1 MKKKQKGKLVL
12 GLFIGCCLLYAM
24 SGFSTKSVQAA
35 ASLQKE
41 DGQLVGGKA
50 QDISPAGKY
59 KPKENEDAK
68 NTEVKSQDTKSTEAE
83 NIEVKDQEEQKS
95 TGTNDLTQNATGAS
109 AQSGTYGNV
118 KWKLSGTTLT
128 ITGSGAMPDAS
139 LSEPAP
145 WSELNV
151 KSVVISE
158 GITVIGQQNF
168 CRMSSITSVSFPQS
182 LQTIKEA
189 AFYECSSLTGVKLAK
204 NVKTIE
210 SGAFAGCTSLAAF
223 SASGVTTM
231 GDYALQETVITTFE
245 IPKKM
250 TKFSPQI
257 LFGNTSL
264 SELKVASGNTAF
276 IAEDGVLY
284 TKDKSTLVLFP
295 VDKAVTQFTVPTGV
309 KQIGDYA
316 FSKTRNLK
324 SVRFSN
330 VTTLGEGAFYDSSLS
345 GALVLTD
352 KITTAGSFAFD
363 SCTEITSVKFGKGLK
378 ESPYRMFEACSS
390 IKTID
395 FGGLQT
401 LGMRTFC
408 DCSSL
413 VNVTLPDRMKKWG
426 GSVFNSCSSLKT
438 FTAKGLE
445 TIGYADFAQ
454 CYALETVNLSKVKTI
469 YRQAFANCPSLTSIT
484 LPASTQYV
492 DENAFEAGVQVN
504 CLNKELVKFGK
515 NGLHYAEKITISGT
529 RDYKK
534 AFEVLSIVN
543 KKRAENGLSA
553 LTMDSSLLETAMIRA
568 GEQEVLFSHT
578 RPDGAGCF
586 SANAAMIAENV
597 AINQRSASEVM
608 NSWMNS
614 EGHRENILSKDATTI
629 GIGCFYMDGVYTWA
643 QCFGNAENPQA
654 AAKPANQTVS
664 QSMYIPNGTFS
675 EAITSRGII
684 WNTPKE
690 YTYQFSIGID
700 SAKCQVGKKTQAKL
714 WLINPEFGQK
724 AAFSSKNITWVSGNT
739 KIAKTDAKGKVS
751 FVGSGNVTIT
761 GKTKYYQTSVKIKVK
776 VNGKTSTKKSSKV
789 VLKDKY
795 AIYTGKAIK
804 IGKAKVTGSKG
815 KVTYTYYTDAK
826 CKKKLKN
833 YPKKVGTYY
842 VRAKVAATD
851 THKSAQSNIAK
862 LVIQK
867 KNPMTVKVKSKT
879 YKAKASTGKLA
890 KNYSFKIGVTKA
902 KGTVTYSKSKNCKKY
917 ITVNNKGKV
926 TIKKGTPRGKYTINV
941 KAKGKGTYA
950 SRTIKVSIK
959 VE

>member
-1 MKKKQKGKLVL
+1 M
-12 GLFIGCCLLYAM
+12 
-24 SGFSTKSVQAA
+24 
-35 ASLQKE
+35 
-41 DGQLVGGKA
+41 
-50 QDISPAGKY
+50 
-59 KPKENEDAK
+59 
-68 NTEVKSQDTKSTEAE
+68 
-83 NIEVKDQEEQKS
+83 
-95 TGTNDLTQNATGAS
+95 
-109 AQSGTYGNV
+109 
-118 KWKLSGTTLT
+118 
-128 ITGSGAMPDAS
+128 
-139 LSEPAP
+139 
-145 WSELNV
+145 
-151 KSVVISE
+151 
-158 GITVIGQQNF
+158 
-168 CRMSSITSVSFPQS
+168 
-182 LQTIKEA
+182 
-189 AFYECSSLTGVKLAK
+189 
-204 NVKTIE
+204 
-210 SGAFAGCTSLAAF
+210 
-223 SASGVTTM
+223 
-231 GDYALQETVITTFE
+231 
-245 IPKKM
+245 
-250 TKFSPQI
+250 
-257 LFGNTSL
+257 
-264 SELKVASGNTAF
+264 
-276 IAEDGVLY
+276 
-284 TKDKSTLVLFP
+284 
-295 VDKAVTQFTVPTGV
+295 
-309 KQIGDYA
+309 
-316 FSKTRNLK
+316 
-324 SVRFSN
+324 
-330 VTTLGEGAFYDSSLS
+330 
-345 GALVLTD
+345 
-352 KITTAGSFAFD
+352 
-363 SCTEITSVKFGKGLK
+363 
-378 ESPYRMFEACSS
+378 
-390 IKTID
+390 
-395 FGGLQT
+395 
-401 LGMRTFC
+401 
-408 DCSSL
+408 
-413 VNVTLPDRMKKWG
+413 NVTLPDRMKKWG

-504 CLNKELVKFGK
+504 CRNKELVKFGK

-664 QSMYIPNGTFS
+664 QSIYIPNGTFS

-724 AAFSSKNITWVSGNT
+724 VAFSSKNITWASGNT
-739 KIAKTDAKGKVS
+739 KIAKTDTKGKVS

-776 VNGKTSTKKSSKV
+776 DNGKTSTKKSSKV

-842 VRAKVAATD
+842 VRAKVAATS

-867 KNPMTVKVKSKT
+867 KNPMTVKVRAKT